1 MTTPR
6 VAVFRPDDGRLGD
19 AVELLRSLGATPVAD
34 PMLAVEPAGTAPR
47 TDGDFTVFT
56 STTGVELA
64 ADVGWNPGQ
73 TTVCAI
79 GETTAASLR
88 DAGFA
93 VDIVPERYTSEGLVT
108 ALEGSVDGARVELAR
123 SDHGSSVLV
132 EGLFD
137 AGAYVHETVLY
148 RLGRP
153 DGAGESAEMAAAG
166 ELESALFTSSL
177 TVDHFLAAAADR
189 GVREAA
195 IEGLNGATVG
205 VIGPPTERTAES
217 AGIDVDVVPDTADF
231 ERLARATLA
240 VRRSS

>member
-6 VAVFRPDDGRLGD
+6 VAVFRPDDGRLAD
-19 AVELLRSLGATPVAD
+19 AVELLQSLGATPVAD

-47 TDGDFTVFT
+47 LDADFTVFT

-64 ADVGWNPGQ
+64 ADADWVPGD

-93 VDIVPERYTSEGLVT
+93 VDIVPETYTSDGLVT
-108 ALEGSVDGARVELAR
+108 ALSESVDGSRVELAR

-153 DGAGESAEMAAAG
+153 DEAGESAEQAAAG
-166 ELESALFTSSL
+166 ELEGALFTSSL

-195 IEGLNGATVG
+195 IEGLNDATVG

-217 AGIDVDVVPDTADF
+217 AGIDVDVVPETADF
-231 ERLARATLA
+231 ERLARATLDA
-240 VRRSS
+240 Q